1 MIAARKI
8 AVPVEETGTIS
19 STAFSRS
26 FFGSGVLCPVT
37 ASPLA
42 TFKCSRA
49 SSCFHDVCAS
59 IQSFAAGV
67 PQNSTARVKSVNG
80 VQARTTRPRLSSEA
94 SVACAAAPSDTSASY
109 GNRHSS
115 LGFQN
120 RSSTTPATRL
130 ETADMMSTSS

>member
-80 VQARTTRPRLSSEA
+80 VQARTTRPRSAPRPA
-94 SVACAAAPSDTSASY
+94 SPARRPLPTRRHRTGTATPPSVSRTGAAPRPPPGWRRPT
-109 GNRHSS
+109 
-115 LGFQN
+115 
-120 RSSTTPATRL
+120 
-130 ETADMMSTSS
+130 